1 MPSKNTK
8 KKVASIF
15 ILGLIFSGALG
26 FFYYNAPHRDVQGA
40 DADYKLT
47 AKELVVEYLEN
58 SEQANQK
65 YLSQDGDSKI
75 LEINGVVSEIV
86 TDFENNKVVL
96 LESNIRGVGVRC
108 TFTSDSNQHTA
119 NISVGEEITVKG
131 VILVG
136 ASYDSE
142 LEMFEDAVLNKCYL
156 IN

>member
-1 MPSKNTK
+1 MPSKNIK

-15 ILGLIFSGALG
+15 TLVLIFSGALA
-26 FFYYNAPHRDVQGA
+26 FFYYNAPHRDVQDA
-40 DADYKLT
+40 VADYKLT

-58 SEQANQK
+58 SAQANQK

-75 LEINGVVSEIV
+75 LEIKGVVSKNV
-86 TDFENNKVVL
+86 TDLENNKVVL

-108 TFTSDSNQHTA
+108 TLMSDSEQNMA

-136 ASYDSE
+136 ASYDAD